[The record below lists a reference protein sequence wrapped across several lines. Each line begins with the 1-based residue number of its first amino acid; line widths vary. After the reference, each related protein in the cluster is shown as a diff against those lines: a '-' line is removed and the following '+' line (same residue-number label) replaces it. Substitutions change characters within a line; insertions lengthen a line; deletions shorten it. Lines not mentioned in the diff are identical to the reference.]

1 MNINFKS
8 VPKHYAARP
17 HEKMKEVLMDPK
29 GIGPAI
35 HYYMIRGGVKQKNIT
50 VWEPGTISGEYIKTY
65 GHYHVGKLDETYWV
79 LFGEGIALLQKLALD
94 AKGNMIPDVVEVFKA
109 IKVKKGDS
117 AYMPSGYGHLVANTG
132 ASYFVTADDSPVDFG
147 EKNAVSLPGHADY
160 QPVKKMQGFA
170 YYVVEYQ
177 GKPTLLK
184 NRRYKKIMKEDF
196 GGLPVI
202 EKI

>member
-79 LFGEGIALLQKLALD
+79 LFGEGVVLVQKRVVGSDGQPLD
-94 AKGNMIPDVVEVFKA
+94 DQIEQ
-109 IKVKKGDS
+109 
-117 AYMPSGYGHLVANTG
+117 AY
-132 ASYFVTADDSPVDFG
+132 
-147 EKNAVSLPGHADY
+147 AVH
-160 QPVKKMQGFA
+160 V
-170 YYVVEYQ
+170 
-177 GKPTLLK
+177 
-184 NRRYKKIMKEDF
+184 
-196 GGLPVI
+196 
-202 EKI
+202 